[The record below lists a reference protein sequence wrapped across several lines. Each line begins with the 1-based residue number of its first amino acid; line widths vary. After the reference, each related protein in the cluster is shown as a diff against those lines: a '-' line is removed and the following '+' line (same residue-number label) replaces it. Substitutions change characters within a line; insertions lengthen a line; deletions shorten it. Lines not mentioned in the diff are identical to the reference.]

1 MLRNVFLKTLRD
13 RRRSLIGW
21 MIGLAASVAF
31 VSAFYP
37 TIRESAAD
45 FESLI
50 ETIPEELLAVT
61 GRTADIANPE
71 GYLNSQL
78 FNLLIPLLLLVFTI
92 AFGSRTV
99 AGEERR
105 GLLELVL
112 ATPIP
117 RWRLVAE
124 KFAAMLAATFLLGT
138 VLWAS
143 LALAG
148 PLAELDVDRGR
159 LAQAIL
165 SAVLLA
171 LSFGTLALAV
181 GSATGRRALA
191 SGITS
196 AVALAAYLVNA
207 FAPLTDSLDTVKGFS
222 PFYYYNAA
230 DPLRNGADPAHLAFL
245 VVLVFAFVTIALIT
259 FDRRDLAV

>member
-21 MIGLAASVAF
+21 TIGLASTVAF

-37 TIRESAAD
+37 TIRGSAAD
-45 FESLI
+45 FEELI

-61 GRTADIANPE
+61 GRTADIATPE

-99 AGEERR
+99 AGEEQR

-112 ATPIP
+112 AAPLP

-124 KFAAMLAATFLLGT
+124 KFAALAAGTLFLGM
-138 VLWAS
+138 VLWAT

-148 PLAELDVDRGR
+148 RPAGLDVERGR
-159 LAQAIL
+159 LAQAVL

-171 LSFGTLALAV
+171 LVFGTLALAL
-181 GSATGRRALA
+181 GCATGRRALA

-196 AVALAAYLVNA
+196 AVAAAAYLVDA
-207 FAPLTDSLDTVKGFS
+207 FAPFTDSLDAAKGFS
-222 PFYYYNAA
+222 PFYYYNSA

-245 VVLVFAFVTIALIT
+245 GLLVFAFAAIALIT

>member
-13 RRRSLIGW
+13 RRRSLVGW
-21 MIGLAASVAF
+21 TIGLAATVAF

-37 TIRESAAD
+37 TIRGSAED
-45 FESLI
+45 FERLI

-61 GRTADIANPE
+61 GRTADIATPE

-78 FNLLIPLLLLVFTI
+78 FNLLVPLLLMVFTI

-105 GLLELVL
+105 GQLEVVL
-112 ATPIP
+112 ATPLS
-117 RWRLVAE
+117 RWRLVAD
-124 KFAAMLAATFLLGT
+124 KFGALVSGTLFLGVVLWVALAA
-138 VLWAS
+138 
-143 LALAG
+143 AG
-148 PLAELDVDRGR
+148 PLAELDVNLGR
-159 LAQAIL
+159 LAQAVL

-171 LSFGTLALAV
+171 LTFGTLALAV
-181 GSATGRRALA
+181 GCATGRRALA
-191 SGITS
+191 SGVAS
-196 AVALAAYLVNA
+196 AVAGAAYLVDA
-207 FAPLTDSLDTVKGFS
+207 FSPYSEGLDAAKGFS
-222 PFYYYNAA
+222 PFYYYNSV

-245 VVLVFAFVTIALIT
+245 GLMVFALAAIALVT